1 MLLLTG
7 ELESLEDT
15 ADSQFILLIHP
26 FEEGW
31 LGARAWLP
39 D

>member
-7 ELESLEDT
+7 ELEPLEDT

-31 LGARAWLP
+31 L
-39 D
+39 